1 MYRIDCMTRK
11 INVNFYHYIRENH
24 KRLNLTEELVEFF
37 RNNIRYTS
45 RNKFL
50 EIDKKYPYFKEIYD
64 EYLKSDRF
72 KKLILNIKLKYD
84 DEYLKLFFRHSR
96 NFLNF
101 YLKDSKNS
109 KDKRDYTSS
118 LNEENI
124 SDKDLNDDSIDSNDS
139 FENEDNMY
147 VDEMTEEKRI

>member
-24 KRLNLTEELVEFF
+24 RKMNLNEELVDFF

-45 RNKFL
+45 RNKFV
-50 EIDKKYPYFKEIYD
+50 EIDKKYPYFKDIYD
-64 EYLKSDRF
+64 QYLKSERF

-101 YLKDSKNS
+101 YLKDNKSNKDYDNKEDENS
-109 KDKRDYTSS
+109 SQKD
-118 LNEENI
+118 ENMSENAFNGDI
-124 SDKDLNDDSIDSNDS
+124 IDSDES
-139 FENEDNMY
+139 FENHLD
-147 VDEMTEEKRI
+147 D